1 MNRRYFLQ
9 RLLTGFKAMFL
20 MSAMPFSSVSAAM
33 GSEEPG
39 GLHYQPLN
47 GRSLRELSLN
57 KVHHGN
63 GLFVNPVGIPR
74 KRRFWQLMTWKL
86 FSENRFKK
94 DLKDQPISPV
104 SVDWE
109 TIRGHRGAS
118 VTFLKHA
125 SLIVKDI
132 DQYLLLDPVFS
143 DIYFFIKD
151 FTPLKFSVEEMP
163 KPDHILI
170 SHGHYDHLDIS
181 SLSQLDKNTHVISP
195 LGYDEEFKE
204 TGMGNR
210 TQMDWYDTLRQGG
223 REITFLPSNH
233 WTMRNPIVGPNR
245 SLWGSYMIK
254 TAAGPTIYLS
264 CDTAY
269 FDGFQ
274 EIGSEFDIDLAVINL
289 GAYEPRWFMAPS
301 HINPRETVRAFK
313 ELNAKRLMIVH
324 WGTFRLGDEP
334 VHFPPL
340 AIRRELEKEG
350 LSHHWVDLKHGETY
364 FMK

>member
-1 MNRRYFLQ
+1 MQ
-9 RLLTGFKAMFL
+9 KLLTGFKAAFL
-20 MSAMPFSSVSAAM
+20 MSAVSLSSVSRTM
-33 GSEEPG
+33 GAEVSG

-47 GRSLRELSLN
+47 GRSLRELALE

-63 GLFVNPVGIPR
+63 GLFINPVGVPR
-74 KRRFWQLMTWKL
+74 KGRFWQLMTWKL

-94 DLKDQPISPV
+94 DLKDQPVSPV
-104 SVDWE
+104 SVDWDVV
-109 TIRGHRGAS
+109 RGHRGTS

-125 SLIVKDI
+125 SLLIKDV

-143 DIYFFIKD
+143 DIFFFIKD
-151 FTPLKFSVEEMP
+151 FTPFSFGVEEIP
-163 KPDHILI
+163 EPDHVLI

-181 SLSQLDKNTHVISP
+181 SLTRFDPNTHVISP
-195 LGYDEEFKE
+195 LGYDETFKE
-204 TGMGNR
+204 AGMGNR
-210 TQMDWYDTLRQGG
+210 TRMDWYDTLRQGD

-254 TAAGPTIYLS
+254 TATGPTIYLG

-269 FDGFQ
+269 FDGFEQ
-274 EIGSEFDIDLAVINL
+274 IGSEFDIDLAIINL

-301 HINPRETVRAFK
+301 HINPRETVKAFK
-313 ELNAKRLMIVH
+313 ELKAKRLMIAH

-340 AIRRELEKEG
+340 AMRRELEKEG
-350 LSHHWVDLKHGETY
+350 LAHHWVDLKHGETY
-364 FMK
+364 TMT